1 MYTEILNAV
10 IMATMAGFP
19 PWTVW
24 GMGIAA
30 AAAILALLIAFL
42 AQSPRTLRRLGLDV
56 YRLDLRVREFTGYAL
71 AAFLLVLGFFLAG
84 VPLGD
89 PVAAEPAPSLTPT
102 QQVAAAT
109 PDVPATLTRS
119 AMTDTLPIGT
129 PTVTP
134 RAVGETPI
142 SGAFGAGQAD
152 TPTPSPTL
160 TGATES
166 LTTTAPSIPTLTP
179 TGGATGEPTATG
191 TPTRVTTPTPTMTPT
206 PTPTLTPS
214 ATPTSSPTPT
224 PTATP
229 SLTPTPITEPTAVVN
244 STGSNVW
251 VHRSPGGQQLVLVP
265 GGTPVIV
272 LPRRASQGGFV
283 WREVRTVQG
292 QLGWID
298 EQYLDYGEEVASE

>member
-42 AQSPRTLRRLGLDV
+42 AQSPRTMRRLGLDV

-179 TGGATGEPTATG
+179 AGGATGEPTATG
-191 TPTRVTTPTPTMTPT
+191 TPTRVT
-206 PTPTLTPS
+206 
-214 ATPTSSPTPT
+214 TPT